1 MRMNENNHAEVAGE
15 IIGEL
20 EFSHEFLGEKFYK
33 TLVRTERLSG
43 FFDDVPTMISE
54 RLLERTIDYTG
65 SFIEIKGQFRSYNK
79 RENEKNHLVLILF
92 AREILFLESN
102 EKKES
107 RNVVFLEG
115 TICKEPIYRITPKG
129 REITDVILAVN
140 GMYNKSSYI
149 PLTVWGRDARY
160 ISGFAVGTKIAIQ
173 GRIQSR
179 QYQKITDDGMEVK
192 TAYEVSVR
200 QIDILEESE
209 G

>member
-1 MRMNENNHAEVAGE
+1 MNENNHAEVAGE
-15 IIGEL
+15 IICEL

-33 TLVRTERLSG
+33 TLVRTERLNG

-54 RLLERTIDYTG
+54 RLLEKTIDYTG

-79 RENEKNHLVLILF
+79 RENEKNHLMLILF

-102 EKKES
+102 DKKES

-129 REITDVILAVN
+129 REITDVMLAVN
-140 GMYNKSSYI
+140 GIYNKSSYI
-149 PLTVWGRDARY
+149 PLIVWGRDAMY
-160 ISGFAVGTKIAIQ
+160 ISRFTVGSKIAIK
-173 GRIQSR
+173 GRIQNR
-179 QYQKITDDGMEVK
+179 QYQKMTDDGMEVK